1 VARNAPK
8 PPLPPTGVA
17 EPPTEASRPE
27 DEELLKVAEARRPYA
42 DTFAWT
48 VPGLAVAAEAFLLSI
63 ALDSSTQ
70 PAGRL
75 VAVVAGSLI
84 LFGAL
89 HFIEKQS
96 YNFDLYDAL
105 IERQRNRLGRMSLH
119 RDAIQSLD
127 LPAWVGLYK
136 RGRLRTWFARDCRA
150 IFTWRNIV
158 LLLLLIN
165 FGLFAYSIIEWAGA
179 DPGWLSP

>member
-1 VARNAPK
+1 VTNK
-8 PPLPPTGVA
+8 PPLPPRSVA
-17 EPPTEASRPE
+17 EVATEASREE
-27 DEELLKVAEARRPYA
+27 DAELLKVAETRRSYA

-48 VPGLAVAAEAFLLSI
+48 VPGLAIAAEAFLLSI

-75 VAVVAGSLI
+75 VAALAGSLI
-84 LFGAL
+84 LYGAL

-105 IERQRNRLGRMSLH
+105 IERQRERLGLMSLH
-119 RDAIQSLD
+119 RETIQSLD
-127 LPAWVGLYK
+127 LPEWVGLYK
-136 RGRLRTWFARDCRA
+136 RGRLRTWFARNCRA
-150 IFTWRNIV
+150 VFTWRTIV
-158 LLLLLIN
+158 ILLLLIN
-165 FGLFAYSIIEWAGA
+165 LALLAYSLIEWADA